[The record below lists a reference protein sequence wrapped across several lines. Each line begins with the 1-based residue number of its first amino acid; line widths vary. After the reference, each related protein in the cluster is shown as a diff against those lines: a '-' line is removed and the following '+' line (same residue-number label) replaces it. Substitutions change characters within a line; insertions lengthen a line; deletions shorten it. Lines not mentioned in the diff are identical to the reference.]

1 MRSSAMKQFAAV
13 TVALIVSAAL
23 AQSQNA
29 GAPAVNANDQQG
41 QSTVETVPANDAGPA
56 APSNVQRPLRQR
68 LRDPNRCQAP
78 ENRPGRQGLCD
89 PADCPRPNCPRR
101 DEANCGLRQGAPDRD
116 RGQGAKWSRGRGA
129 GWGRGHGADRLRAP
143 GAGWERGP
151 KAGWGRGHGPDWR
164 RDHGPAWGHAP
175 GRNARGWGR
184 PCMPNCEGRGFRGG
198 RHHGWDR
205 WNEPPAFAPAEVIPQ
220 QEAQAAPPVEAQAA
234 PQQQAE

>member
-1 MRSSAMKQFAAV
+1 MKQFAAV

-101 DEANCGLRQGAPDRD
+101 DGANCRLRQGAPNCD
-116 RGQGAKWSRGRGA
+116 RGPGMK
-129 GWGRGHGADRLRAP
+129 WGRGHGADCLRAP

-151 KAGWGRGHGPDWR
+151 KAGWGRGQGPDWR
-164 RDHGPAWGHAP
+164 RDQGPAWGHAP
-175 GRNARGWGR
+175 GRNARGWDR
-184 PCMPNCEGRGFRGG
+184 PCMPNCQGRGFRGG
-198 RHHGWDR
+198 RHHGWNR
-205 WNEPPAFAPAEVIPQ
+205 WNEPPAVPPEQ
-220 QEAQAAPPVEAQAA
+220 APPVEAQAA
-234 PQQQAE
+234 PPQND

>member
-101 DEANCGLRQGAPDRD
+101 DGANCRLRQGAPNCD
-116 RGQGAKWSRGRGA
+116 RGPGMKWGHGRGA
-129 GWGRGHGADRLRAP
+129 PNCERGPGMKWGRGHGADCLRAP

-151 KAGWGRGHGPDWR
+151 KAGWGR
-164 RDHGPAWGHAP
+164 AT
-175 GRNARGWGR
+175 GRTGGAIKAQ
-184 PCMPNCEGRGFRGG
+184 RGG
-198 RHHGWDR
+198 MLQAGMH
-205 WNEPPAFAPAEVIPQ
+205 
-220 QEAQAAPPVEAQAA
+220 EAGIGRACRTAKGGASVAADITVGTDGTSRRPSRRRR
-234 PQQQAE
+234 

>member
-13 TVALIVSAAL
+13 TGALIGSAAL
-23 AQSQNA
+23 AQRQNA

-101 DEANCGLRQGAPDRD
+101 DGANCRLRQGAPNCD
-116 RGQGAKWSRGRGA
+116 RGPGMK
-129 GWGRGHGADRLRAP
+129 WGRGHGADCLRAP

-151 KAGWGRGHGPDWR
+151 KAGWGRGQGPDWR
-164 RDHGPAWGHAP
+164 RDQGPAWGHAP
-175 GRNARGWGR
+175 GRNARGWDR
-184 PCMPNCEGRGFRGG
+184 PCMPNCQGRGFRGG
-198 RHHGWDR
+198 RHHGWNR
-205 WNEPPAFAPAEVIPQ
+205 WNEPPAVPPEQ
-220 QEAQAAPPVEAQAA
+220 APPVEAQAA
-234 PQQQAE
+234 PPQND

>member
-101 DEANCGLRQGAPDRD
+101 DGANCRLRQGAPNCD
-116 RGQGAKWSRGRGA
+116 RGPGMK
-129 GWGRGHGADRLRAP
+129 WGRGHGADCLRAP

-151 KAGWGRGHGPDWR
+151 KAGWGRGQGPDWR
-164 RDHGPAWGHAP
+164 RDQGPAWGHAP
-175 GRNARGWGR
+175 GRNARGWDR
-184 PCMPNCEGRGFRGG
+184 PCMPNCQGRGFRGG
-198 RHHGWDR
+198 RHHGWNR
-205 WNEPPAFAPAEVIPQ
+205 WNEPPAVPPEQ
-220 QEAQAAPPVEAQAA
+220 APPVEAQAA
-234 PQQQAE
+234 PPQND

>member
-1 MRSSAMKQFAAV
+1 MRSSATKQFAAV

-41 QSTVETVPANDAGPA
+41 QSTVQTVPANDAGPA

-101 DEANCGLRQGAPDRD
+101 DGANCRLRQGAPNCD
-116 RGQGAKWSRGRGA
+116 RGPGMK
-129 GWGRGHGADRLRAP
+129 WGRGHGADCLRAP

-151 KAGWGRGHGPDWR
+151 KAGWGRGQGPDWR
-164 RDHGPAWGHAP
+164 RDQGPAWGHAP
-175 GRNARGWGR
+175 GRNARGWDR
-184 PCMPNCEGRGFRGG
+184 PCMPNCQGRGFRGG
-198 RHHGWDR
+198 RHHGWNR
-205 WNEPPAFAPAEVIPQ
+205 WNEPPAVPPEQ
-220 QEAQAAPPVEAQAA
+220 APPVEAQAA